1 MLRFLGMPLQS
12 IAMKRKVSTDLSE
25 YDEVKIIRG
34 QIPEIAK
41 ASFLFRKLESIT
53 TRQLKGSSRSLVADT
68 NIVCK
73 IKSCLLH

>member
-1 MLRFLGMPLQS
+1 VF
-12 IAMKRKVSTDLSE
+12 TDLS

-41 ASFLFRKLESIT
+41 ASFLFRKLESIA

-73 IKSCLLH
+73 IKSCLLHYKADYLRYTL